1 MSETSTVREL
11 LLAELALAVR
21 TTGTLLE
28 KVTPE
33 LWGFR
38 PKEEMRTVLELANH
52 LTQIPLVDLA
62 ILQERSQEEIH
73 ALEQALSASDAPH
86 MRANM
91 ENGLNELSAYMSGL
105 SEHDFLHKQSKPF
118 YMEHGSAQAKWLVET
133 VTHAFHHR
141 AQLFTYLKESGL
153 AITMFDLY

>member
-11 LLAELALAVR
+11 LMAELALAVR
-21 TTGTLLE
+21 TTGALLE

-38 PKEEMRTVLELANH
+38 PREEMRTVLELANH

-62 ILQERSQEEIH
+62 ILQERSQEEVH

-118 YMEHGSAQAKWLVET
+118 YMEHGSTQAKWLVEI

-141 AQLFTYLKESGL
+141 AQLFTYLKESGV
-153 AITMFDLY
+153 AINMFDLY

>member
-11 LLAELALAVR
+11 LMAELALAVR
-21 TTGTLLE
+21 TTGALLE

-38 PKEEMRTVLELANH
+38 PREEMRTVLELANH

-62 ILQERSQEEIH
+62 ILQERSQEEVH

-118 YMEHGSAQAKWLVET
+118 YMEHGSTQAKWLVEI